1 MEHPPSSRPE
11 GVPQRRDRGR
21 GRRPGR
27 PAWPPR
33 TQKTAVPILSAETG
47 PLRVPESDDLPRRW
61 GLGHPKPGQIR
72 GQRPPSSSLHRGAR
86 LATGSE
92 HADGLAYPWHR
103 RPPTTLAALRAA
115 LADRYAVA
123 TANASVNAIR
133 GALRAAWLSGDM
145 DRAMLE
151 RSLAALRQV
160 RGKAAPGRA
169 LSPVEVRKLFEA
181 AAGDRNHA
189 AGARDAAL
197 LALAYGAGL
206 RRAELAAARLAD
218 LDGDTLGVH
227 GKGRRERIA
236 YLGAN
241 GCAAAVSAWI
251 AVRGTED
258 GPLFRPVNKGGRVI
272 AGGMSPRA
280 IGKRVQVLGARAG
293 LGKVS
298 PHMLR
303 RSFATSLLSA
313 GNDLSVTADLMGH
326 ARTDTTR
333 LYDRRGESAKRAAAS
348 TISVPYVRPGAQRTS
363 ELELGDPPGAV
374 E

>member
-1 MEHPPSSRPE
+1 MA
-11 GVPQRRDRGR
+11 GDRTAIVAGGDGR
-21 GRRPGR
+21 NTPAAAHVASLALAGR
-27 PAWPPR
+27 ASV
-33 TQKTAVPILSAETG
+33 A
-47 PLRVPESDDLPRRW
+47 
-61 GLGHPKPGQIR
+61 
-72 GQRPPSSSLHRGAR
+72 SSLHRAAR
-86 LATGSE
+86 LAAGSE

-103 RPPTTLAALRAA
+103 RPPTTLAALRAG

-160 RGKAAPGRA
+160 RGNAAPGRA
-169 LSPVEVRKLFEA
+169 LSPVEARKLFEA
-181 AAGDRNHA
+181 AGGDRNHA
-189 AGARDAAL
+189 AGS
-197 LALAYGAGL
+197 GSP
-206 RRAELAAARLAD
+206 
-218 LDGDTLGVH
+218 TS
-227 GKGRRERIA
+227 
-236 YLGAN
+236 GAN

-258 GPLFRPVNKGGRVI
+258 GPLFRPVNKGGRVL

-280 IGKRVQVLGARAG
+280 IGKRVQVLGTRAG

-348 TISVPYVRPGAQRTS
+348 TISVPYVRPGAQRAS
-363 ELELGDPPGAV
+363 ELELGDPPG
-374 E
+374 

>member
-1 MEHPPSSRPE
+1 MADDRTALAAGGE
-11 GVPQRRDRGR
+11 GRNTPAAAHVASLALAGR
-21 GRRPGR
+21 
-27 PAWPPR
+27 ASV
-33 TQKTAVPILSAETG
+33 A
-47 PLRVPESDDLPRRW
+47 
-61 GLGHPKPGQIR
+61 
-72 GQRPPSSSLHRGAR
+72 SSLHRAAR
-86 LATGSE
+86 LAGRGERTRRRAGVSLAPAP
-92 HADGLAYPWHR
+92 ADDAR
-103 RPPTTLAALRAA
+103 RARCRAA

-160 RGKAAPGRA
+160 RGNAAPGRA
-169 LSPVEVRKLFEA
+169 LSPVEARKLFEA
-181 AAGDRNHA
+181 AAGDRNRA

-227 GKGRRERIA
+227 GKGRRERFA

-280 IGKRVQVLGARAG
+280 IGKRVQVLGTRSRAREGVAAHAPAQ
-293 LGKVS
+293 LRHVAA
-298 PHMLR
+298 LR
-303 RSFATSLLSA
+303 RERSLRYRRPD
-313 GNDLSVTADLMGH
+313 GPRPDGH
-326 ARTDTTR
+326 HPALR
-333 LYDRRGESAKRAAAS
+333 
-348 TISVPYVRPGAQRTS
+348 
-363 ELELGDPPGAV
+363 PPGRVREARRRV
-374 E
+374 HDFGSLRPPRGRSACL

>member
-1 MEHPPSSRPE
+1 ME
-11 GVPQRRDRGR
+11 
-21 GRRPGR
+21 
-27 PAWPPR
+27 
-33 TQKTAVPILSAETG
+33 
-47 PLRVPESDDLPRRW
+47 
-61 GLGHPKPGQIR
+61 
-72 GQRPPSSSLHRGAR
+72 AR
-86 LATGSE
+86 E
-92 HADGLAYPWHR
+92 
-103 RPPTTLAALRAA
+103 
-115 LADRYAVA
+115 
-123 TANASVNAIR
+123 
-133 GALRAAWLSGDM
+133 
-145 DRAMLE
+145 
-151 RSLAALRQV
+151 
-160 RGKAAPGRA
+160 
-169 LSPVEVRKLFEA
+169 LFEA
-181 AAGDRNHA
+181 A

-280 IGKRVQVLGARAG
+280 IGKRVQVLGTRAG

-363 ELELGDPPGAV
+363 ELELGDPLAV

>member
-1 MEHPPSSRPE
+1 MSGTRP
-11 GVPQRRDRGR
+11 R
-21 GRRPGR
+21 
-27 PAWPPR
+27 PR
-33 TQKTAVPILSAETG
+33 TSRASHSPGGPRSPRACTG
-47 PLRVPESDDLPRRW
+47 P
-61 GLGHPKPGQIR
+61 PGW
-72 GQRPPSSSLHRGAR
+72 PRGANTP
-86 LATGSE
+86 TGWRI
-92 HADGLAYPWHR
+92 PWHR
-103 RPPTTLAALRAA
+103 RPTTTLAALRAA

-160 RGKAAPGRA
+160 RGNAAPGRA
-169 LSPVEVRKLFEA
+169 LSPVEARKLFE
-181 AAGDRNHA
+181 A

-227 GKGRRERIA
+227 GKGRRERFA

-280 IGKRVQVLGARAG
+280 IGKRVQVLGTRAG

-348 TISVPYVRPGAQRTS
+348 TISVPYVRPGA
-363 ELELGDPPGAV
+363 
-374 E
+374 

>member
-1 MEHPPSSRPE
+1 
-11 GVPQRRDRGR
+11 
-21 GRRPGR
+21 
-27 PAWPPR
+27 
-33 TQKTAVPILSAETG
+33 
-47 PLRVPESDDLPRRW
+47 
-61 GLGHPKPGQIR
+61 
-72 GQRPPSSSLHRGAR
+72 
-86 LATGSE
+86 
-92 HADGLAYPWHR
+92 
-103 RPPTTLAALRAA
+103 
-115 LADRYAVA
+115 
-123 TANASVNAIR
+123 
-133 GALRAAWLSGDM
+133 
-145 DRAMLE
+145 MLE

-160 RGKAAPGRA
+160 RGNAAPGRA
-169 LSPVEVRKLFEA
+169 LSPVEARKLFEA
-181 AAGDRNHA
+181 VGGDRNHA

-218 LDGDTLGVH
+218 LDGDTLRVH
-227 GKGRRERIA
+227 GKGRRERFA

-272 AGGMSPRA
+272 AGGMSLRA

-333 LYDRRGESAKRAAAS
+333 LYDRRGESAKRAAPS
-348 TISVPYVRPGAQRTS
+348 TISVPYVRPGAYGGWLTAKG
-363 ELELGDPPGAV
+363 EAG
-374 E
+374 

>member
-1 MEHPPSSRPE
+1 MAGDRTAIVAGGE
-11 GVPQRRDRGR
+11 GRNTPAAAHVASLALAGR
-21 GRRPGR
+21 
-27 PAWPPR
+27 ASV
-33 TQKTAVPILSAETG
+33 A
-47 PLRVPESDDLPRRW
+47 
-61 GLGHPKPGQIR
+61 
-72 GQRPPSSSLHRGAR
+72 SSLHRAAR

-103 RPPTTLAALRAA
+103 RPPPTLAALRAG

-151 RSLAALRQV
+151 RSLAALRAGAGEGRSGPGALPGGSPQAV
-160 RGKAAPGRA
+160 RG
-169 LSPVEVRKLFEA
+169 
-181 AAGDRNHA
+181 
-189 AGARDAAL
+189 
-197 LALAYGAGL
+197 
-206 RRAELAAARLAD
+206 RRRRE
-218 LDGDTLGVH
+218 
-227 GKGRRERIA
+227 GRRVARA
-236 YLGAN
+236 R
-241 GCAAAVSAWI
+241 AWI

-280 IGKRVQVLGARAG
+280 IGKRVQVLGTRAG

-348 TISVPYVRPGAQRTS
+348 TISVPYVRPGA
-363 ELELGDPPGAV
+363 
-374 E
+374 

>member
-1 MEHPPSSRPE
+1 MTLCTERI
-11 GVPQRRDRGR
+11 
-21 GRRPGR
+21 
-27 PAWPPR
+27 R
-33 TQKTAVPILSAETG
+33 TL
-47 PLRVPESDDLPRRW
+47 DDIHAFLDGNEAADITP
-61 GLGHPKPGQIR
+61 HDQF
-72 GQRPPSSSLHRGAR
+72 HRG
-86 LATGSE
+86 G
-92 HADGLAYPWHR
+92 
-103 RPPTTLAALRAA
+103 
-115 LADRYAVA
+115 VA
-123 TANASVNAIR
+123 
-133 GALRAAWLSGDM
+133 
-145 DRAMLE
+145 
-151 RSLAALRQV
+151 
-160 RGKAAPGRA
+160 GR
-169 LSPVEVRKLFEA
+169 
-181 AAGDRNHA
+181 
-189 AGARDAAL
+189 AGARRWEGRRVGAESKGPCPRCGGHDRFHVKQGGRAV
-197 LALAYGAGL
+197 LASC
-206 RRAELAAARLAD
+206 RRGCPLPDLAD

-227 GKGRRERIA
+227 GKGRRERFA

-272 AGGMSPRA
+272 AGGMSLRA

-348 TISVPYVRPGAQRTS
+348 TISVPYVRPEAQRASDLPPSTLRLRVS
-363 ELELGDPPGAV
+363 GDTRSTTLNWTAHAKHGSGSGTAECALNLPTEGVP
-374 E
+374 

>member
-1 MEHPPSSRPE
+1 MAGDRTAIVAGGE
-11 GVPQRRDRGR
+11 GRNTPAAAHLASLALAGR
-21 GRRPGR
+21 
-27 PAWPPR
+27 ASV
-33 TQKTAVPILSAETG
+33 A
-47 PLRVPESDDLPRRW
+47 
-61 GLGHPKPGQIR
+61 
-72 GQRPPSSSLHRGAR
+72 SSLHRAAR

-103 RPPTTLAALRAA
+103 RPPTTLAALRAG

-160 RGKAAPGRA
+160 RGNAAPGRA
-169 LSPVEVRKLFEA
+169 LSPVEARKLFEA

-258 GPLFRPVNKGGRVI
+258 GPLFRPVNKGGEGDRRRNEPPGHRE
-272 AGGMSPRA
+272 AGA
-280 IGKRVQVLGARAG
+280 GARGSCRAREG
-293 LGKVS
+293 VAAHAPAQLRHVAA
-298 PHMLR
+298 LR
-303 RSFATSLLSA
+303 RERSLRYRRPD
-313 GNDLSVTADLMGH
+313 GPRPDGH
-326 ARTDTTR
+326 HPALRPPGRVREAR
-333 LYDRRGESAKRAAAS
+333 RRVHDFGSLRPSGGAAS
-348 TISVPYVRPGAQRTS
+348 
-363 ELELGDPPGAV
+363 L
-374 E
+374 

>member
-1 MEHPPSSRPE
+1 MAGDRTAIAAGGE
-11 GVPQRRDRGR
+11 GRNTPAAAHVASLALAGR
-21 GRRPGR
+21 
-27 PAWPPR
+27 ASV
-33 TQKTAVPILSAETG
+33 A
-47 PLRVPESDDLPRRW
+47 
-61 GLGHPKPGQIR
+61 
-72 GQRPPSSSLHRGAR
+72 SSLHRAAR

-151 RSLAALRQV
+151 RSLAALKQV
-160 RGKAAPGRA
+160 RGNAAPGRA
-169 LSPVEVRKLFEA
+169 LSPVEARKLFEA
-181 AAGDRNHA
+181 AGGDRNHA

-236 YLGAN
+236 YLGAD

-272 AGGMSPRA
+272 AGGMSLRA
-280 IGKRVQVLGARAG
+280 IGMRVQVLGTRAG

-348 TISVPYVRPGAQRTS
+348 TISVPYVRPGAQRAS
-363 ELELGDPPGAV
+363 EP
-374 E
+374 

>member
-1 MEHPPSSRPE
+1 MAGNRTALVAGGDVRNTPAAAHVASLALA
-11 GVPQRRDRGR
+11 GR
-21 GRRPGR
+21 
-27 PAWPPR
+27 ASV
-33 TQKTAVPILSAETG
+33 A
-47 PLRVPESDDLPRRW
+47 
-61 GLGHPKPGQIR
+61 
-72 GQRPPSSSLHRGAR
+72 SSLHRAAR
-86 LATGSE
+86 LAAGSE

-103 RPPTTLAALRAA
+103 RPPPTLAALRAA

-160 RGKAAPGRA
+160 RGNAAPGRA
-169 LSPVEVRKLFEA
+169 LSPVEARELFEA
-181 AAGDRNHA
+181 AGGDRNHA

-227 GKGRRERIA
+227 GKGRRERFA

-251 AVRGTED
+251 AVRGPED

-280 IGKRVQVLGARAG
+280 IGKRVQVLGTRAG

-348 TISVPYVRPGAQRTS
+348 TISVPYVRPGAQRAS
-363 ELELGDPPGAV
+363 ELELGDPPRAV

>member
-1 MEHPPSSRPE
+1 MEAAEADGTAIAAAEDARHTPAAAHVASLAPAARASVAASL
-11 GVPQRRDRGR
+11 DR
-21 GRRPGR
+21 
-27 PAWPPR
+27 A
-33 TQKTAVPILSAETG
+33 
-47 PLRVPESDDLPRRW
+47 
-61 GLGHPKPGQIR
+61 
-72 GQRPPSSSLHRGAR
+72 AR
-86 LATGSE
+86 LAAGTE
-92 HADGLAYPWHR
+92 HAGGLAYPWHR
-103 RPPTTLAALRAA
+103 RPPATLAALRAT

-123 TANASVNAIR
+123 TANASVNAVR

-151 RSLAALRQV
+151 RSLAALKQV

-169 LSPVEVRKLFEA
+169 LSPAEVRKLFEA
-181 AAGDRNHA
+181 AAADRNRA
-189 AGARDAAL
+189 GGARDAAL

-206 RRAELAAARLAD
+206 RRAELAAARLAG
-218 LDGDTLGVH
+218 LDGDALRVH

-236 YLGAN
+236 YLGAD
-241 GCAAAVSAWI
+241 GCAAAVSAWL

-258 GPLFRPVNKGGRVI
+258 GPLLRAVNKGGKVL

-313 GNDLSVTADLMGH
+313 GNDLAVTADLMGH

-348 TISVPYVRPGAQRTS
+348 TISVPYVRPGARSARYAATVS
-363 ELELGDPPGAV
+363 GSVGMAV
-374 E
+374 KPSRSAHT

>member
-1 MEHPPSSRPE
+1 MAGDRTAIAAGGE
-11 GVPQRRDRGR
+11 GRNTPAAAHVASLALAGR
-21 GRRPGR
+21 
-27 PAWPPR
+27 ASV
-33 TQKTAVPILSAETG
+33 A
-47 PLRVPESDDLPRRW
+47 
-61 GLGHPKPGQIR
+61 
-72 GQRPPSSSLHRGAR
+72 SSLHRAAR

-103 RPPTTLAALRAA
+103 RPPTTLAALRAG

-160 RGKAAPGRA
+160 RGNAAPGRA
-169 LSPVEVRKLFEA
+169 LSPVEARKLFEA

-218 LDGDTLGVH
+218 LDGDALGVH

-236 YLGAN
+236 YLGAD
-241 GCAAAVSAWI
+241 GCAAVSAWI

-258 GPLFRPVNKGGRVI
+258 GTLFRPVNKGGRVI
-272 AGGMSPRA
+272 AGGMSLRGHRDA
-280 IGKRVQVLGARAG
+280 GAGARDSCRAREG
-293 LGKVS
+293 VAAHAPAQLRHVAA
-298 PHMLR
+298 LR
-303 RSFATSLLSA
+303 RERSLRYRRPDGPRPDGHHPALRPPGRVREARCRVHDFGSLRPSRGVTSL
-313 GNDLSVTADLMGH
+313 
-326 ARTDTTR
+326 
-333 LYDRRGESAKRAAAS
+333 
-348 TISVPYVRPGAQRTS
+348 
-363 ELELGDPPGAV
+363 
-374 E
+374 